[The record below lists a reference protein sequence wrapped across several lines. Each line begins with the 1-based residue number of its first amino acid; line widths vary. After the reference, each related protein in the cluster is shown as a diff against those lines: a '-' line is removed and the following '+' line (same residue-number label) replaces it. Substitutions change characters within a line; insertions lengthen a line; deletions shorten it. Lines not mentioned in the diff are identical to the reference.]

1 MICAARSWLSCALKL
16 LGWFGKHKNNKS
28 KQFVISMELGQLL
41 RCVACQK
48 APPKRTRRTFIVQA
62 PQFRNGPLQFLARRL
77 TSCLL
82 LCNGPTIVVQ
92 PPATRQPVTRYSLP
106 GTRYSLSASV
116 VRDRCQ
122 QVPALKLLS
131 ICQGVA

>member
-1 MICAARSWLSCALKL
+1 
-16 LGWFGKHKNNKS
+16 
-28 KQFVISMELGQLL
+28 MELGQLL

-92 PPATRQPVTRYSLP
+92 PPATRYPLP
-106 GTRYSLSASV
+106 GARYP
-116 VRDRCQ
+116 
-122 QVPALKLLS
+122 VPATHYRH
-131 ICQGVA
+131 Q